1 VSQFVFKQIAYHTIQ
16 QSRVSIYDHML
27 FKVTRHFVMALS
39 HGRLVN
45 IN

>member
-1 VSQFVFKQIAYHTIQ
+1 VGQFVFEQIAYHTIQ
-16 QSRVSIYDHML
+16 QRQVSIYDHML